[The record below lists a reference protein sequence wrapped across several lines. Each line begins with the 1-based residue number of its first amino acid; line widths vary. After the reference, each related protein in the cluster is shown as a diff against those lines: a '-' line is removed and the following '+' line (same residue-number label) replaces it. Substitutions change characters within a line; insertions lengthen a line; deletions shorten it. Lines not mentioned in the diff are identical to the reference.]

1 MSIKILEYT
10 IEKIAQITNGKLIQQ
25 KTNLSIENILL
36 DSRRLIFPAT
46 TIYFSLAGPTRN
58 GNLFITEL
66 YEKGVRNFVVDQSVD
81 FSLFNICTE
90 ANFLQVDNPKAALQ
104 MLTAYHRNS
113 FAYPV
118 IGITGSNGKTIIKE
132 WLYQL
137 LNSHYNIVRSP
148 KSYNSQVGVPL
159 SIWQMSA
166 TNTLGIFEAGIS
178 QVNEME
184 LLQKIINPTIGVLGF
199 IGDAHSEGFES
210 VSEKILEKCTLFT
223 NSRVLIYCS
232 DDKVVHDV
240 IHSFTNTVNTS
251 MQLFT
256 WSRSRE
262 ANLFIS
268 NIKKQN
274 HSAEIHCIHNDI
286 SFSFTIPFS
295 DDASIYNAI
304 TCCATMLYLK
314 QPITEIAIKMN
325 ELRPLAMRLEL
336 IQGINQ
342 CSIINDSY
350 SADMESLKIALTFLE
365 QQDLNTKKTV
375 ILSDMLQIGL
385 ADNQLYTQLSK
396 LIEEKKLF
404 RFIGIGPSMIANQ
417 KLFENIENKQFYSST
432 ADFLSNSNHLQFQ
445 NETILLKGA
454 RVFEFEK
461 INRALEQKIHDT
473 ILEINLTAIRSNL
486 KTYKQQLQKGVKL
499 MCMVKAFSY
508 GSGSHEIASVL
519 QHEGVDYLAVAY
531 ADEGVELRQAGI
543 HLPIMVMNATIDSFS
558 TLLQYNLEP
567 ELYSIK
573 ILEAFKNYLDQ
584 SKTKQYPVH
593 LKLDTGMHRLGFM
606 DSDMPVLC
614 NYLKSNDA
622 MKIVSV
628 FSHLVSSDDA
638 MSDSFTMKQSNL
650 FHKMTEEIKKVVPYS
665 FIKHLSNTAA
675 IKRHNSLQLDMV
687 RLGIGLYGI
696 DNNLTLQ
703 NVTTLK
709 TTIAQIKSVKKG
721 ESVGYGRTGLLD
733 KDATIATVI
742 IGYADGYS
750 RSLSN
755 GVGKMLVNGH
765 LASVVGK
772 VCMDMTML
780 DISGI
785 NAQEGDEVVVFGEQL
800 PVKLIADWSNTI
812 SYEVLTNISQ
822 RVKRVYFEE

>member
-650 FHKMTEEIKKVVPYS
+650 FHKMTEEIKKVVPYT

-733 KDATIATVI
+733 KDATIATVR

>member
-159 SIWQMSA
+159 SIWQMSS

-733 KDATIATVI
+733 KDATIATVR

-800 PVKLIADWSNTI
+800 PVKNIADWSNTI

>member
-733 KDATIATVI
+733 KDATIATVR

-785 NAQEGDEVVVFGEQL
+785 DAEEGDEVIVFGEQL

>member
-733 KDATIATVI
+733 KDATIATVR

>member
-1 MSIKILEYT
+1 MSVNISEYT
-10 IEKIAQITNGKLIQQ
+10 IDKIAQIINGKLIQQ
-25 KTNLSIENILL
+25 KTKLAIENILL
-36 DSRRLIFPAT
+36 DSRRLVFPAT

-58 GNLFITEL
+58 GNLFIPEL
-66 YEKGVRNFVVDQSVD
+66 YQKGVRNFVVDQSVD
-81 FSLFNICTE
+81 SSLLNICTE
-90 ANFLQVDNPKAALQ
+90 ANFLQVENPRASLQ
-104 MLTAYHRNS
+104 MLAAYHRNS

-159 SIWQMSA
+159 SIWQMSP
-166 TNTLGIFEAGIS
+166 NHTLGIFEAGIS
-178 QVNEME
+178 QIEEMQH
-184 LLQKIINPTIGVLGF
+184 LQKIINPTIGVLGF
-199 IGDAHSEGFES
+199 IGDAHSEGFQS
-210 VSEKILEKCTLFT
+210 ISEKVLEKCILFT
-223 NSRVLIYCS
+223 NSHVLIYCS
-232 DDKVVHDV
+232 ENKVVHDA
-240 IHSFTNTVNTS
+240 IHSFTKTINTS

-256 WSRSRE
+256 WSRNHE

-268 NIKKQN
+268 NISKQN
-274 HSAEIHCIHNDI
+274 HSAEIHCIYNHID
-286 SFSFTIPFS
+286 FSFTIPFS

-314 QPITEIAIKMN
+314 QSISEISIKMN

-336 IQGINQ
+336 IEGINQ

-365 QQDLNTKKTV
+365 QQDLNTKKTL
-375 ILSDMLQIGL
+375 ILSDMMQIGL
-385 ADNQLYTQLSK
+385 AENLLYTQLSK
-396 LIEEKKLF
+396 LIQEKKLY

-417 KLFENIENKQFYSST
+417 KLFDKIENKQFYSST
-432 ADFLSNSNHLQFQ
+432 AEFLSSSNHLQFK

-486 KTYKQQLQKGVKL
+486 KTYKQQLKKGVKL

-508 GSGSHEIASVL
+508 GSGSYEIASVL

-584 SKTKQYPVH
+584 SKTKNYPVH
-593 LKLDTGMHRLGFM
+593 LKLDTGMHRLGFV
-606 DSDMPVLC
+606 DSDLQKLC
-614 NYLKSNDA
+614 NYLKNNDS

-638 MSDSFTMKQSNL
+638 LSDAFTMTQSYL
-650 FHKMTEEIKKVVPYS
+650 FHEMTDEIKKVVPYT

-721 ESVGYGRTGLLD
+721 ETVGYGRTGLLD
-733 KDATIATVI
+733 KDATIATVR

-755 GVGKMLVNGH
+755 GVGKMLVNGQ

-785 NAQEGDEVVVFGEQL
+785 NAQEGDEVIVFGEQL
-800 PVKLIADWSNTI
+800 PVKHIADWSNTI

>member
-531 ADEGVELRQAGI
+531 ADEGIELRQAGI

-733 KDATIATVI
+733 KDATIATVR

>member
-159 SIWQMSA
+159 SIWQMSS

-733 KDATIATVI
+733 KDATIATVR